1 MRSAHLMFSIGRS
14 VSNRC
19 RLPLHW
25 LAVPLTL
32 FCLSLS
38 VVAQDVSSAAAT
50 GVSIEWQRVQ
60 ALPKLSRIRI
70 ASDGSSPAT
79 CFMERV
85 TDDLLTCTASRDRG
99 PQYTYPRERVR
110 EIKLSNR
117 GRSVGAS
124 AALGFG
130 VGAGLGALVGLGING
145 STDYH
150 TTHGRASGAG
160 AAVGGVGGA
169 LLGSL
174 VGLRANHFAGP
185 VIYRRGSL
193 P

>member
-1 MRSAHLMFSIGRS
+1 ME
-14 VSNRC
+14 
-19 RLPLHW
+19 
-25 LAVPLTL
+25 LA
-32 FCLSLS
+32 
-38 VVAQDVSSAAAT
+38 
-50 GVSIEWQRVQ
+50 
-60 ALPKLSRIRI
+60 
-70 ASDGSSPAT
+70 
-79 CFMERV
+79 

-99 PQYTYPRERVR
+99 TQYNYPRERVR

-117 GRSVGAS
+117 GHSVGVS

-185 VIYRRGSL
+185 VIYERSSH